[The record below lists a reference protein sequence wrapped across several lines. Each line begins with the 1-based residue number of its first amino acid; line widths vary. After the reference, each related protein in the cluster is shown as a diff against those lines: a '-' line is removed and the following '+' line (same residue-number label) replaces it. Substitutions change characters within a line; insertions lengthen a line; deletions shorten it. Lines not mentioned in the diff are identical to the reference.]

1 MNNVMNLDEAIVGI
15 VLSLCTPKKG
25 ASFEQIYKGLEEM
38 IDGETPSR
46 RYIFDLLGD
55 LDVEGLVVAADG
67 GGYRA
72 FDLDDL
78 AKDLGIWDL
87 IEQL

>member
-1 MNNVMNLDEAIVGI
+1 MNLDEAIVGI
-15 VLSLCTPKKG
+15 VLSLCTPEKG
-25 ASFEQIYKGLEEM
+25 ASFEQIYKRLEEM
-38 IDGETPSR
+38 MEGEIPDR
-46 RYIFDLLGD
+46 RSVFDLLGD
-55 LDVEGLVVAADG
+55 LDIEGLVVAADG